1 MPEENTE
8 ENKDVTM
15 VTDNTNDILKD
26 PFSADIINNEY
37 KFSQTLAVHSGAIR
51 SLAF

>member
-1 MPEENTE
+1 MPEEDMTE
-8 ENKDVTM
+8 ENKEAVAATG
-15 VTDNTNDILKD
+15 TESILKD
-26 PFSADIINNEY
+26 PFSTDVINNEY

>member
-1 MPEENTE
+1 MPEEEMTE
-8 ENKDVTM
+8 ENKQM
-15 VTDNTNDILKD
+15 ASAGIESIMKD
-26 PFSADIINNEY
+26 PFSADIVNNEY